1 MEIAY
6 LDTSALVK
14 RYHKEEYSDI
24 IDEIFEKYVI
34 SISELTIVELTS
46 ALRKKVDEKEI
57 RQKEM
62 FRVLTK
68 FYEDLT
74 DFIVLKFDSEVI
86 SNAVD
91 LIIRYR
97 LKTLDSLQLAFAI
110 KLKDYDPL
118 FISFDRKLINSAKSE
133 GFKVLEI

>member
-1 MEIAY
+1 
-6 LDTSALVK
+6 
-14 RYHKEEYSDI
+14 
-24 IDEIFEKYVI
+24 
-34 SISELTIVELTS
+34 
-46 ALRKKVDEKEI
+46 
-57 RQKEM
+57 M

-91 LIIRYR
+91 LVIKYH

-118 FISFDRKLINSAKSE
+118 FVSFDRKLINSAKSE
-133 GFKVLEI
+133 RFKVLEI